1 MASSLYTAAD
11 EFDAQIEQQFQ
22 TNCVPAD
29 EKANSVACQN
39 TKPSYDDWKLEKVT
53 VYNGIE
59 VLDDA
64 YEVVVQTIIDENITT
79 QSVDVVI
86 IPNQG
91 MTNGL
96 FSSVQCYQ
104 FNSRY
109 TALINLICTNTYS
122 TIAMTLEYLVAC
134 LVLMVTVEFLKRW
147 ARPYNDDYADGSSG
161 GEEMDLEGNPIEG
174 EKNGK
179 WTTAFN

>member
-1 MASSLYTAAD
+1 
-11 EFDAQIEQQFQ
+11 
-22 TNCVPAD
+22 
-29 EKANSVACQN
+29 
-39 TKPSYDDWKLEKVT
+39 
-53 VYNGIE
+53 
-59 VLDDA
+59 
-64 YEVVVQTIIDENITT
+64 
-79 QSVDVVI
+79 
-86 IPNQG
+86 